1 MSNIPS
7 NLAAALGR
15 PPASIPQC
23 RFLVRKGEAPRSD
36 RTNIFMWTPALAL
49 RINEF
54 EAYHGELPALP
65 VAGQSLSTV
74 VPTAPALELPPA
86 ATTAPALELS
96 PVVST
101 APTAPTPDDTEVDS
115 EETMRR
121 VTIHMAFAELT
132 PEELKGDGTPN
143 TNAVRSR
150 TGFGDLTAAEVQA
163 EWFKFKELK
172 TEE

>member
-23 RFLVRKGEAPRSD
+23 RFLVRKGEQPRAD

-49 RINEF
+49 RTNEF
-54 EAYHGELPALP
+54 DAYHGELPALP

-74 VPTAPALELPPA
+74 VSTAPAVELPPA
-86 ATTAPALELS
+86 ATTAPAPPE
-96 PVVST
+96 
-101 APTAPTPDDTEVDS
+101 APTPDDTAPEPDS

-132 PEELKGDGTPN
+132 PEELKVDGTPN

-150 TGFGDLTAAEVQA
+150 TGFGDLTAHEVQA
-163 EWFKFKELK
+163 EWLKFKDLK

>member
-7 NLAAALGR
+7 NLVAALGR

-23 RFLVRKGEAPRSD
+23 RFLVRKGEQPRAD

-49 RINEF
+49 RTNEF
-54 EAYHGELPALP
+54 DAYHGELPALP

-74 VPTAPALELPPA
+74 VPTALTVELPPV
-86 ATTAPALELS
+86 TS
-96 PVVST
+96 V
-101 APTAPTPDDTEVDS
+101 APTPSQVPEAPTPGDTAPEPDS

-132 PEELKGDGTPN
+132 PEELKTDGTPN

-150 TGFGDLTAAEVQA
+150 TGFGDLTAHEVQA
-163 EWFKFKELK
+163 EWLKFKDLK